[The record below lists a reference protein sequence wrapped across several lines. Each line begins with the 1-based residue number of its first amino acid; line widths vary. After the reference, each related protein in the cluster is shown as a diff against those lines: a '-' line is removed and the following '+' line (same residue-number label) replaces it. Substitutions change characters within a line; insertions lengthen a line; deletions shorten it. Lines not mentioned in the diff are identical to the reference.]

1 MMNRN
6 DMLNALAKIRKD
18 EIVVYT
24 MSAMKGWLS
33 FSDSPLDLFV
43 AGAMGFASSVG
54 VGLALAQPQR
64 KIWVLD
70 GDGSLL
76 MNLGTLVTI
85 ANQAPA
91 NLIHFVLENG
101 IYEIPG
107 QIPLPGRWKM
117 SLTSFARAA
126 GLKTIY
132 EYDDLAILKK
142 DLNSLLQENGPVFVD
157 LKVEPG
163 PFGEASPPGSSRRT
177 LQRIIMK

>member
-1 MMNRN
+1 MNRN
-6 DMLNALAKIRKD
+6 EMLKFLAQARRD

-24 MSAMKGWLS
+24 MSAMKGWLP

-54 VGLALAQPQR
+54 IGLALAQPQR

-85 ANQAPA
+85 ADQALP

-107 QIPLPGRWKM
+107 QVPLPGHV
-117 SLTSFARAA
+117 
-126 GLKTIY
+126 G
-132 EYDDLAILKK
+132 
-142 DLNSLLQENGPVFVD
+142 
-157 LKVEPG
+157 
-163 PFGEASPPGSSRRT
+163 
-177 LQRIIMK
+177 